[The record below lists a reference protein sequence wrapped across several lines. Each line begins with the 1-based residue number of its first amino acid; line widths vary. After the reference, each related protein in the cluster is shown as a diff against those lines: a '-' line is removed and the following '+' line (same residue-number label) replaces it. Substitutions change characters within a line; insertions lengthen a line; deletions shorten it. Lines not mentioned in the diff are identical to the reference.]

1 MNDEQE
7 RDAPHLGELEAA
19 IMEVIWTHHASTVR
33 AVCGHLRRTPPPAYT
48 TVATIMTRL
57 VDKGA
62 LIRTR
67 AGKTDLYR
75 PVHDRAEFARRTAAT
90 AIDRLVDAYGDVA
103 LAQFATA
110 LENADPERLA
120 RLRVRF
126 MSSGGERGQGG
137 EHA

>member
-1 MNDEQE
+1 MTDEE

-19 IMEVIWTHHASTVR
+19 IMEVIWTHQAATVR
-33 AVCGHLRRTPPPAYT
+33 EVRGRLRRTPPPGYT

-57 VDKGA
+57 VDKGLLDRA
-62 LIRTR
+62 R

-75 PVHDRAEFARRTAAT
+75 PVYDRDEFERRAAAT

-110 LENADPERLA
+110 LEKADPERMA
-120 RLRVRF
+120 RLRARF
-126 MSSGGERGQGG
+126 APSGDEGG
-137 EHA
+137 AHA